1 MILDTH
7 EAVEKM
13 VEAGASKKMAEAIV
27 ALHTKG
33 NENLATKSDLFQVK
47 TELKSEINEL
57 RADIKVLEVNL
68 RSEIA
73 DVRSE
78 LKSDIAEVKGDIK
91 VLATQFATM
100 KWIQYSI
107 LGLLLAPMVAQFVA
121 LYIK

>member
-27 ALHTKG
+27 ALHAKG
-33 NENLATKSDLFQVK
+33 NENLATKEDIREV
-47 TELKSEINEL
+47 KSEI
-57 RADIKVLEVNL
+57 KMLEVTL
-68 RSEIA
+68 RSEITE
-73 DVRSE
+73 VRSE

-91 VLATQFATM
+91 VLAAQFSTM

-107 LGLLLAPMVAQFVA
+107 LALLLAPMVAQFVA
-121 LYIK
+121 LYFK